1 MDKEQCV
8 RGFKVFNSD
17 WICNPRP
24 GISKQYTCPGRF
36 QEDGEIKG
44 CGHGM
49 HFCKKAADCFGYYD
63 FNPEYRV
70 AEVVARGEVKE
81 SGNKCC
87 TNDLEIVQEIS
98 WQELLEIVNTG
109 KACTGCGNSGDRN
122 SGHYN
127 SGNSNSGN
135 RNAGSHNSGDDNS
148 GKWNSGNNN
157 IGYGNSGNN
166 NKGDD
171 NSGNCNRGDR
181 NSGDW
186 NKCNSASGCFN
197 TKTPKIYLFNKPSEW
212 TYRDW
217 RNSEAYYILKN
228 VVSLGLFDFP
238 QFSDV
243 IDSDIENEESWWDD
257 LTSHEKKVIKNL
269 PNFDAAIFK
278 EITGID
284 VDADE
289 RKIWR
294 QWNGVQSREKIE

>member
-1 MDKEQCV
+1 MKEEQCIK
-8 RGFKVFNSD
+8 GFKVFNTD
-17 WICNPRP
+17 WKCNPRP
-24 GISKQYTCPGRF
+24 GIFKKYTCPGRF
-36 QEDGEIKG
+36 QEYGEIEV

-81 SGNKCC
+81 FGNKCC
-87 TNDLEIVQEIS
+87 TNDLEIVREIS

-109 KACTGCGNSGDRN
+109 KGCTGYGNSGNDN

-127 SGNSNSGN
+127 SGDNNSGYRNSGN
-135 RNAGSHNSGDDNS
+135 DND
-148 GKWNSGNNN
+148 GNRNSGN
-157 IGYGNSGNN
+157 
-166 NKGDD
+166 D
-171 NSGNCNRGDR
+171 NSGNGNSGTCNSGDYNSGNYNSGNG

-186 NKCNSASGCFN
+186 NKCSFSNGCFN
-197 TKTPKIYLFNKPSEW
+197 TEESKIYLFNKPSEW

-217 RNSEAYYILKN
+217 IRSDACFILDVKLRDPFGSHNNTKNMGKWWSE
-228 VVSLGLFDFP
+228 
-238 QFSDV
+238 
-243 IDSDIENEESWWDD
+243 
-257 LTSHEKKVIKNL
+257 LTSREKDVIKNL

-289 RKIWR
+289 RKL
-294 QWNGVQSREKIE
+294 

>member
-8 RGFKVFNSD
+8 RGFKVFDPD
-17 WICNPRP
+17 WTCNPRL

-36 QEDGEIKG
+36 QEYGEIEV

-81 SGNKCC
+81 FGNKCC
-87 TNDLEIVQEIS
+87 TNDLEIVKEIS
-98 WQELLEIVNTG
+98 WKELLEIVNTG
-109 KACTGCGNSGDRN
+109 RGCTGYGNSGNDN

-127 SGNSNSGN
+127 SGNDNSGDSNSGHYNSGN
-135 RNAGSHNSGDDNS
+135 RNSGNRNSGNDNS
-148 GKWNSGNNN
+148 GHDNT
-157 IGYGNSGNN
+157 GYGNSGNY
-166 NKGDD
+166 
-171 NSGNCNRGDR
+171 NSGNR
-181 NSGDW
+181 NSGDYNSGNGNSGDY
-186 NKCNSASGCFN
+186 NKCSFSNGCFN
-197 TKTPKIYLFNKPSEW
+197 TEEPEIYLFNKPSEW

-217 RNSEAYYILKN
+217 VRSDAYFILN
-228 VVSLGLFDFP
+228 VGIRCYL
-238 QFSDV
+238 
-243 IDSDIENEESWWDD
+243 DSSNNTGNMRTWWSTLDSRERDI
-257 LTSHEKKVIKNL
+257 IKAI

-289 RKIWR
+289 RKL
-294 QWNGVQSREKIE
+294 

>member
-36 QEDGEIKG
+36 QEDGKIKV

-49 HFCKKAADCFGYYD
+49 HFCKKAADCFKYYD

-81 SGNKCC
+81 FGSKCC
-87 TNDLEIVQEIS
+87 TNDLEIVREIS

-109 KACTGCGNSGDRN
+109 KGCT
-122 SGHYN
+122 
-127 SGNSNSGN
+127 
-135 RNAGSHNSGDDNS
+135 
-148 GKWNSGNNN
+148 
-157 IGYGNSGNN
+157 GYGNSGN
-166 NKGDD
+166 D
-171 NSGNCNRGDR
+171 NSGND

-186 NKCNSASGCFN
+186 NKCSFSNGCFN
-197 TKTPKIYLFNKPSEW
+197 TEEPKIYLFNKPSEW

-217 RNSEAYYILKN
+217 INSDACFILDREFQN
-228 VVSLGLFDFP
+228 PFDFRNNTENMRTWW
-238 QFSDV
+238 STL
-243 IDSDIENEESWWDD
+243 DSRERDI
-257 LTSHEKKVIKNL
+257 IKAI

-289 RKIWR
+289 RKL
-294 QWNGVQSREKIE
+294 

>member
-1 MDKEQCV
+1 MKEEQCI

-17 WICNPRP
+17 WICKPRP

-36 QEDGEIKG
+36 QEDGEIKV

-109 KACTGCGNSGDRN
+109 KGCTGYGNSGNYNSGNRNSGDDNSGDRN
-122 SGHYN
+122 SGN
-127 SGNSNSGN
+127 DNSGN
-135 RNAGSHNSGDDNS
+135 RNSGTCNSGDY
-148 GKWNSGNNN
+148 NSGN
-157 IGYGNSGNN
+157 YNSGN
-166 NKGDD
+166 G
-171 NSGNCNRGDR
+171 

-186 NKCNSASGCFN
+186 NKCSFSNGCFN
-197 TKTPKIYLFNKPSEW
+197 TEDPKIYLFNKPSEW
-212 TYRDW
+212 TYGDWVRSDACFILDPKLRDPFGSYTIGNNTENMRTW
-217 RNSEAYYILKN
+217 WSE
-228 VVSLGLFDFP
+228 
-238 QFSDV
+238 
-243 IDSDIENEESWWDD
+243 
-257 LTSHEKKVIKNL
+257 LTSREKDVIKNL

-284 VDADE
+284 VDVE
-289 RKIWR
+289 CKKTLK
-294 QWNGVQSREKIE
+294 GE

>member
-1 MDKEQCV
+1 MKEEQCIK
-8 RGFKVFNSD
+8 GFKVFNTD

-36 QEDGEIKG
+36 QEDGEIKV

-109 KACTGCGNSGDRN
+109 KGCNGYGNSGNYNSGNRNSGDNNSGYANSGDYNSGDRN
-122 SGHYN
+122 SGSHNSGNGNSGYYNTGNYN
-127 SGNSNSGN
+127 SGNN
-135 RNAGSHNSGDDNS
+135 
-148 GKWNSGNNN
+148 
-157 IGYGNSGNN
+157 
-166 NKGDD
+166 
-171 NSGNCNRGDR
+171 

-186 NKCNSASGCFN
+186 NKCSFSNGCFN
-197 TKTPKIYLFNKPSEW
+197 TEEPKIYLFNKPSEW

-217 RNSEAYYILKN
+217 IRSDACFILDGKPQNLFGFRNNTKN
-228 VVSLGLFDFP
+228 M
-238 QFSDV
+238 
-243 IDSDIENEESWWDD
+243 ETWWSR
-257 LTSHEKKVIKNL
+257 LTSREKDVIKNL

-289 RKIWR
+289 IKL
-294 QWNGVQSREKIE
+294 

>member
-1 MDKEQCV
+1 MDKEQYV
-8 RGFKVFNSD
+8 KGFKVFNSD
-17 WICNPRP
+17 WTCTPQL
-24 GISKQYTCPGRF
+24 GIPKQYTCPGRF
-36 QEDGEIKG
+36 QEDGEIKV

-49 HFCKKAADCFGYYD
+49 HFCKRAVDCFSYRLFD
-63 FNPEYRV
+63 PEYKI
-70 AEVVARGEVKE
+70 AEVIAHGEVKE
-81 SGNKCC
+81 FGNQCC
-87 TNDLEIVQEIS
+87 TNDLEIVREIS

-243 IDSDIENEESWWDD
+243 IDSDIENEESWWDG

-289 RKIWR
+289 RKL
-294 QWNGVQSREKIE
+294 

>member
-36 QEDGEIKG
+36 QEDGEIKA

-109 KACTGCGNSGDRN
+109 KGCT
-122 SGHYN
+122 
-127 SGNSNSGN
+127 
-135 RNAGSHNSGDDNS
+135 
-148 GKWNSGNNN
+148 
-157 IGYGNSGNN
+157 GYGNSGNY
-166 NKGDD
+166 
-171 NSGNCNRGDR
+171 NSGNG

-186 NKCNSASGCFN
+186 NKCSFSNGCFN
-197 TKTPKIYLFNKPSEW
+197 TEEPKIYLFNKPSEW
-212 TYRDW
+212 TYGDWVRSDACFILDSKLRDPFGSHTIGNNTENMRTW
-217 RNSEAYYILKN
+217 WST
-228 VVSLGLFDFP
+228 LG
-238 QFSDV
+238 SRER
-243 IDSDIENEESWWDD
+243 DI
-257 LTSHEKKVIKNL
+257 IKAI

-284 VDADE
+284 VDVDE
-289 RKIWR
+289 R
-294 QWNGVQSREKIE
+294 NL